1 MLYCLNS
8 AVYCQRKC
16 LKELKETCWE
26 FLKRTGLFYTG
37 LRNCLW
43 MSLDQKKGG
52 FRSMDC
58 LCSSWMSHLL
68 FQQDQCWLLLNYWT
82 EYLVCY
88 VVSICFPTRLKRF
101 LVYFLYLQDVLYQH
115 EKWVNNTTLLFYFRL
130 CLKAQL
136 YWYYLFGDLNGDQPR
151 KSQLVSSHGRQNW
164 VESNVVHVCFD

>member
-1 MLYCLNS
+1 MLYCLNL

-16 LKELKETCWE
+16 LKALKETCWE

-37 LRNCLW
+37 LRNYLW

-58 LCSSWMSHLL
+58 LCSSWMLHLL
-68 FQQDQCWLLLNYWT
+68 FHQDQCWLLLNYWT

-115 EKWVNNTTLLFYFRL
+115 EKWVNNTTLLFSFFL
-130 CLKAQL
+130 CLKVPL
-136 YWYYLFGDLNGDQPR
+136 Y
-151 KSQLVSSHGRQNW
+151 S
-164 VESNVVHVCFD
+164 C

>member
-82 EYLVCY
+82 EYLVMWSLF
-88 VVSICFPTRLKRF
+88 VFQPGWRDF
-101 LVYFLYLQDVLYQH
+101 LFISCTSKMFCINMRSELI
-115 EKWVNNTTLLFYFRL
+115 TLLGCF
-130 CLKAQL
+130 
-136 YWYYLFGDLNGDQPR
+136 LFSLF
-151 KSQLVSSHGRQNW
+151 KSKVVLVLSFWWSEW
-164 VESNVVHVCFD
+164 WPTKEITACVIPW